1 MWSWVSNWSLVPGT
15 SRITVRCSVVGVGV
29 CFHEPVLDPNQPA
42 RAHNILQRGL
52 HVVKV
57 ARDQSELLHVGDA
70 GHVVVVH
77 VHSVLALEM

>member
-15 SRITVRCSVVGVGV
+15 SRRSWQSWYGVGV
-29 CFHEPVLDPNQPA
+29 CFREPVLDPNQPV
-42 RAHNILQRGL
+42 RAHNLLKYGL

-57 ARDQSELLHVGDA
+57 AKDQSQLLHVGDA

-77 VHSVLALEM
+77 AVLALDM